1 MDPTPSIA
9 ESPDATSR
17 SRRFRSPY
25 VVRLSV
31 AEVGCWRRHED
42 LCHSC
47 PFEVFVSAGLPLAGC
62 VLLGEEAHCEFME
75 HSGLFEDLLSAPR
88 GGGAEDAAS
97 RALRVRL
104 LHLSSPIKGDLNRQI
119 CEALIGL
126 GATSVAV
133 VSEGLIKRRLKS
145 IPEAKDAV
153 REAWLSLEG
162 LMRQAVAASRGEV
175 IPLWP
180 VSILAENAPR

>member
-9 ESPDATSR
+9 ESSDATSH
-17 SRRFRSPY
+17 SRRLRNPY
-25 VVRLSV
+25 VLRLSV
-31 AEVGCWRRHED
+31 AEVGCWRHED
-42 LCHSC
+42 LCRSC
-47 PFEVFVSAGLPLAGC
+47 PLEVFVSAGLPLAEC
-62 VLLGEEAHCEFME
+62 VLLGEEAHREFME
-75 HSGLFEDLLSAPR
+75 HSGLFEDLLSAPS
-88 GGGAEDAAS
+88 GGAQDAAS

-104 LHLSSPIKGDLNRQI
+104 SHLSSPIEGELNRQI